1 LRVAHPEDLVQS
13 HLSARKSR
21 HCLKRDQS
29 NLSCGRHD
37 SSGCQ
42 EAINDVLERSP
53 EYVPCTTQYRVQP
66 MAISKSRVEIR
77 QTVPNLADD
86 HIPPVIRHP
95 QGRIEPNRRRVFE
108 VHFAVRNTFGAG

>member
-1 LRVAHPEDLVQS
+1 
-13 HLSARKSR
+13 
-21 HCLKRDQS
+21 
-29 NLSCGRHD
+29 
-37 SSGCQ
+37 
-42 EAINDVLERSP
+42 
-53 EYVPCTTQYRVQP
+53 